1 MKKTQAYPTR
11 TGKTNGGA
19 TMNIPKVK
27 RHICYG
33 EYQHTLNQASKRL
46 KSEEYYEFEAKYNK
60 AVDEAINPPPYEYN
74 YQDVANVLEEYEQR
88 LYKDYVNSDYY
99 NNFAIFR
106 VRQIENL
113 LSMLQEEFS
122 IERHRSIKVL
132 NNTMRPD
139 IKCEVHND

>member
-1 MKKTQAYPTR
+1 
-11 TGKTNGGA
+11 
-19 TMNIPKVK
+19 MNIPEVK

-46 KSEEYYEFEAKYNK
+46 TADEYKDFEAKYNE
-60 AVDEAINPPPYEYN
+60 AVDDAINPPPYEYN

-88 LYKDYVNSDYY
+88 LYKDYVNSNYY

-122 IERHRSIKVL
+122 IERHRSIKIL
-132 NNTMRPD
+132 NNVMRPD
-139 IKCEVHND
+139 IKCEVHDD

>member
-1 MKKTQAYPTR
+1 
-11 TGKTNGGA
+11 
-19 TMNIPKVK
+19 MNIPKVK

-74 YQDVANVLEEYEQR
+74 YQDEANALEEYEQR

-122 IERHRSIKVL
+122 IERHRSIKIL

>member
-1 MKKTQAYPTR
+1 ME
-11 TGKTNGGA
+11 
-19 TMNIPKVK
+19 IPKVK

-99 NNFAIFR
+99 NNFALFR

-122 IERHRSIKVL
+122 IERHRSIKIL

-139 IKCEVHND
+139 IKYEVHDD

>member
-1 MKKTQAYPTR
+1 
-11 TGKTNGGA
+11 
-19 TMNIPKVK
+19 MNIPKVK

-88 LYKDYVNSDYY
+88 LYKDYINSDYY

-113 LSMLQEEFS
+113 IAMLQEEFS
-122 IERHRSIKVL
+122 VERHRTIKIL

>member
-1 MKKTQAYPTR
+1 ME
-11 TGKTNGGA
+11 
-19 TMNIPKVK
+19 IPKVK

-122 IERHRSIKVL
+122 IERHRSIKIL

-139 IKCEVHND
+139 IKYEVHDD

>member
-1 MKKTQAYPTR
+1 
-11 TGKTNGGA
+11 
-19 TMNIPKVK
+19 MNIPKVK

-33 EYQHTLNQASKRL
+33 EYQHTLNHASKRL

-122 IERHRSIKVL
+122 IERHRSIKIL

-139 IKCEVHND
+139 IKCEVHDD

>member
-1 MKKTQAYPTR
+1 ME
-11 TGKTNGGA
+11 
-19 TMNIPKVK
+19 IPKVK

-139 IKCEVHND
+139 IKYEVHND

>member
-1 MKKTQAYPTR
+1 
-11 TGKTNGGA
+11 
-19 TMNIPKVK
+19 MNIPKVK

-113 LSMLQEEFS
+113 LYMLQEEFS
-122 IERHRSIKVL
+122 IERHRSIKIL

-139 IKCEVHND
+139 IKCEVHDD

>member
-1 MKKTQAYPTR
+1 
-11 TGKTNGGA
+11 
-19 TMNIPKVK
+19 MNIPEVK

-33 EYQHTLNQASKRL
+33 EYQHTLNQASIRL
-46 KSEEYYEFEAKYNK
+46 TPEEYKEFEAKYNE
-60 AVDEAINPPPYEYN
+60 AVDNAINPPPYEYN

-122 IERHRSIKVL
+122 IERHRSIKIL

-139 IKCEVHND
+139 IKCEVHDD

>member
-1 MKKTQAYPTR
+1 
-11 TGKTNGGA
+11 
-19 TMNIPKVK
+19 MNIPEVK

-46 KSEEYYEFEAKYNK
+46 TADEYKEFEAKYNE
-60 AVDEAINPPPYEYN
+60 AVDDAINPPPYEYD

-88 LYKDYVNSDYY
+88 LYKDYINSNYY
-99 NNFAIFR
+99 NKFALIR
-106 VRQIENL
+106 IRQIENL
-113 LSMLQEEFS
+113 IAMLQEEFS
-122 IERHRSIKVL
+122 VERHRSIKVL

>member
-1 MKKTQAYPTR
+1 ME
-11 TGKTNGGA
+11 
-19 TMNIPKVK
+19 IPKVK

-74 YQDVANVLEEYEQR
+74 HQDAANVLEEYEQR
-88 LYKDYVNSDYY
+88 LYKNYVNSDYY
-99 NNFAIFR
+99 INFAIFR
-106 VRQIENL
+106 VRQFENL

-122 IERHRSIKVL
+122 IERHRSIKIL

>member
-1 MKKTQAYPTR
+1 ME
-11 TGKTNGGA
+11 
-19 TMNIPKVK
+19 IPKVK

-88 LYKDYVNSDYY
+88 LYKDYINSDYY

-139 IKCEVHND
+139 IKYEVHND

>member
-1 MKKTQAYPTR
+1 ME
-11 TGKTNGGA
+11 
-19 TMNIPKVK
+19 IPKVK

-122 IERHRSIKVL
+122 IERHRSIKIL

-139 IKCEVHND
+139 IKYEVHND

>member
-1 MKKTQAYPTR
+1 
-11 TGKTNGGA
+11 
-19 TMNIPKVK
+19 MNIPEVK

-46 KSEEYYEFEAKYNK
+46 TPEEYSIFEAKYNE
-60 AVDEAINPPPYEYN
+60 AVDNAINPPPYEYD

-122 IERHRSIKVL
+122 IERHRTIKIL

-139 IKCEVHND
+139 IKCEVHDD

>member
-1 MKKTQAYPTR
+1 
-11 TGKTNGGA
+11 
-19 TMNIPKVK
+19 MNIPEVK

-46 KSEEYYEFEAKYNK
+46 TPEEYSVFEAKYNE
-60 AVDEAINPPPYEYN
+60 AVDDAINPPPYEYN

-122 IERHRSIKVL
+122 IESHRSIKIL

>member
-1 MKKTQAYPTR
+1 ME
-11 TGKTNGGA
+11 
-19 TMNIPKVK
+19 IPKVK

-88 LYKDYVNSDYY
+88 LYKDYVNSDCY

-122 IERHRSIKVL
+122 IERHRSIKIL

>member
-1 MKKTQAYPTR
+1 ME
-11 TGKTNGGA
+11 
-19 TMNIPKVK
+19 IPKVK

-60 AVDEAINPPPYEYN
+60 AVDEAINPSPYEYN

-122 IERHRSIKVL
+122 IERHRSIKIL

-139 IKCEVHND
+139 IKYEVHND